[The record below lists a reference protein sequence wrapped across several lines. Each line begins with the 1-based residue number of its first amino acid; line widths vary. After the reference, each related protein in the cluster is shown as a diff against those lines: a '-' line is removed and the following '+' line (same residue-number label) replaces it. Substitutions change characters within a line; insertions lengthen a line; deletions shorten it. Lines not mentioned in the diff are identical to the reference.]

1 MGQPLVAKEL
11 RTILE
16 SLVKALGTAI
26 AVGKTAI
33 KAPCLITSDKRFI
46 AMKMRNWLR
55 YLKNACEFL
64 SRAV

>member
-33 KAPCLITSDKRFI
+33 KAPCPVMSE
-46 AMKMRNWLR
+46 
-55 YLKNACEFL
+55 YLPVVMGNSL
-64 SRAV
+64 SSCHF